1 MRYMIETTVQD
12 AGTVLT
18 YEIGDDERASEAV
31 VAAVTTASNANP
43 AKINPLADAVDPD
56 ALDALFADRYDGTP
70 RADGSTR
77 FPFSGYEV
85 LVTSGLVT
93 VRETPR

>member
-1 MRYMIETTVQD
+1 MIETTVED

-18 YEIGDDERASEAV
+18 YEIGHGERVSEAV
-31 VAAVTTASNANP
+31 VAAAATASNADP
-43 AKINPLADAVDPD
+43 AKMAPLADAVDPD

-85 LVTSGLVT
+85 IVTSGLVS
-93 VRETPR
+93 VHETPR